1 MVCSYGY
8 EGAHCALAVLCDTLK
23 MRVRT
28 HENFL
33 RFFMAIVA
41 GGYVAASCMRH
52 AIGMQVAD
60 VGRRGESYIT

>member
-52 AIGMQVAD
+52 AIGM
-60 VGRRGESYIT
+60 